1 MALDSRYRWFFPGR
15 DVHGRAATYAI
26 GIDDGRVIVNVPP
39 GWLRFA
45 DPKDPDD
52 PVKAA
57 ELAEQ
62 AGYSMVTA
70 SFVARSAALEVRRPG
85 RE

>member
-1 MALDSRYRWFFPGR
+1 MTLDSRYRWFFPGR
-15 DVHGRAATYAI
+15 DVHGREATYAI

-57 ELAEQ
+57 EIAER
-62 AGYSMVTA
+62 AGYSLVTA
-70 SFVARSAALEVRRPG
+70 SYVARSASLEVG
-85 RE
+85 GSGGE